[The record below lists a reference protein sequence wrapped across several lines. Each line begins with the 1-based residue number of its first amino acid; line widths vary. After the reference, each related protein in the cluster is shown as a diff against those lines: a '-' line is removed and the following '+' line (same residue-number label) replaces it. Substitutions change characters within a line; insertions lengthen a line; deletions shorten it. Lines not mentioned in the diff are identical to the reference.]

1 MEDFA
6 NNVDEFIKVDN
17 VDTNNV
23 QLDKEPNSKSS
34 WRCC

>member
-6 NNVDEFIKVDN
+6 NNVDEFIN

-23 QLDKEPNSKSS
+23 LLNKESNSNSS
-34 WRCC
+34 MRYC